1 MMNRILKK
9 AAMAVTVF
17 GTMMIAVPFSV
28 YAAGSGNVKIDA
40 DHFPDAQIR
49 DAVTIYDFDKDGILS
64 SDEISEID
72 AIICDEN
79 GHNVTSLK
87 GLEYLTDL
95 REFECSKGTFTSLDL
110 SANTQLERIYC
121 AEGNLTAVNVSN
133 NTKLQCLV
141 LSDNKL
147 TSLDISKNTELK
159 GLYCYDNLLTELNL
173 SANTQLESLECSD
186 NELTSLDVSNNTQLK
201 ELYCGDNS
209 LTALNLEK
217 CTKLIRLD
225 CSFNQ
230 ISSLDL
236 NNNPLIYLS
245 CCFNNIATLDI
256 SNNPVLKNVYTNGT
270 AELNDEVSLYRI
282 SIENDER
289 AQCLEYDSTTTLI
302 TDPKQTETQSET
314 QAQTQAQ
321 TQAAQA
327 AQTAQESVTVA
338 KKPASVKAKVKKNK
352 VTITWKK
359 IKKTKKT
366 KKLLGTIKSVE
377 IQYSTD
383 PGFKQNVSSK
393 RVGKKKTKVT
403 LKLQRKTT
411 YYVRVRYVGADGVS
425 VWSPVKTVKTK

>member
-72 AIICDEN
+72 VIVCGEN

-217 CTKLIRLD
+217 CTKLI
-225 CSFNQ
+225 F
-230 ISSLDL
+230 
-236 NNNPLIYLS
+236 LS

-256 SNNPVLKNVYTNGT
+256 SNNPVLKNVYANGT

-282 SIENDER
+282 SIENDEW

-302 TDPKQTETQSET
+302 TDPKQTETQSE
-314 QAQTQAQ
+314 TQAQ